1 MVAGCRMPFH
11 AEPTSGG
18 GDIGDGLRAAP
29 SRTPSR
35 RIAAGGGVAQAPA
48 PDTDRPRA
56 AASCHARGTPVHVT
70 CAPAPPWSP
79 RPAAILGSGP
89 KSAPLTGCPRG
100 FSQVAGNGHPSGAH
114 FSGCQGVRALSR
126 GDPGPWPRR
135 AKGGSGARAGSA
147 SCDYEAHWGAFPH
160 NILSAKTSSET
171 PGMMASWP
179 PFQA

>member
-1 MVAGCRMPFH
+1 MFCTLCEKCSPTHFIVARYRMPSH
-11 AEPTSGG
+11 PSPHPGG
-18 GDIGDGLRAAP
+18 RHRRRVPRGGPAWGARRPPA
-29 SRTPSR
+29 TSR
-35 RIAAGGGVAQAPA
+35 RRHAGAVRREAVTRAPA

-100 FSQVAGNGHPSGAH
+100 FSQVAGNDHPSGAH
-114 FSGCQGVRALSR
+114 FSGCQGVPALSR

-135 AKGGSGARAGSA
+135 ARGGSGAGAGSA
-147 SCDYEAHWGAFPH
+147 ACDYEAYWGAY
-160 NILSAKTSSET
+160 
-171 PGMMASWP
+171 
-179 PFQA
+179 